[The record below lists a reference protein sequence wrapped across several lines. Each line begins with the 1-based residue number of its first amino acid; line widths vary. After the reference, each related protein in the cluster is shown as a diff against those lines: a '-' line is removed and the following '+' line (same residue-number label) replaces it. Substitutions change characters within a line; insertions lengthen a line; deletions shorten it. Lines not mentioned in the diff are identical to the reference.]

1 MLKQYLKFVIPSIC
15 SMVIFN
21 LYTLVDGIFVAHYEG
36 DTALASINVASPYV
50 TTIFSI
56 GVLFAIGSSTVMSIY
71 RGANEERKMHEVF
84 TMNTITISCV
94 AFCIAILSFLNSH
107 RITEFLGANAD
118 VFNYT
123 DTYIKVLSCFSFFYI
138 VSYCFEVLLKADGF
152 PQKSIMGI
160 CLGAGTNLILDP
172 LFMGLFGMG
181 IDGAALATGLS
192 QLVTFCFFFYHFAFS
207 HKSLIRRFQVI
218 D

>member
-84 TMNTITISCV
+84 TMNTITISCI
-94 AFCIAILSFLNSH
+94 ALCIAILSFINSH
-107 RITEFLGANAD
+107 HITEFLG
-118 VFNYT
+118 
-123 DTYIKVLSCFSFFYI
+123 
-138 VSYCFEVLLKADGF
+138 
-152 PQKSIMGI
+152 
-160 CLGAGTNLILDP
+160 
-172 LFMGLFGMG
+172 
-181 IDGAALATGLS
+181 
-192 QLVTFCFFFYHFAFS
+192 
-207 HKSLIRRFQVI
+207 
-218 D
+218 

>member
-84 TMNTITISCV
+84 TMNTITISCI
-94 AFCIAILSFLNSH
+94 ALCITILSFINSH
-107 RITEFLGANAD
+107 HITEFLGANED
-118 VFNYT
+118 VFFYA
-123 DTYIKVLSCFSFFYI
+123 DTYIKVLSCFSFFLHCI
-138 VSYCFEVLLKADGF
+138 LLFRSPFKGRWL

-160 CLGAGTNLILDP
+160 CLGAG
-172 LFMGLFGMG
+172 
-181 IDGAALATGLS
+181 
-192 QLVTFCFFFYHFAFS
+192 
-207 HKSLIRRFQVI
+207 HKLNS
-218 D
+218 

>member
-1 MLKQYLKFVIPSIC
+1 
-15 SMVIFN
+15 MVIFN

-94 AFCIAILSFLNSH
+94 ALCIAVLSFINSH
-107 RITEFLGANAD
+107 HITEFLGANSD

-123 DTYIKVLSCFSFFYI
+123 DTYVNFPQYLYIYTNKHPVVLSQRVFFYDSFNACTI
-138 VSYCFEVLLKADGF
+138 LLTL
-152 PQKSIMGI
+152 SI
-160 CLGAGTNLILDP
+160 
-172 LFMGLFGMG
+172 
-181 IDGAALATGLS
+181 
-192 QLVTFCFFFYHFAFS
+192 
-207 HKSLIRRFQVI
+207 
-218 D
+218 

>member
-21 LYTLVDGIFVAHYEG
+21 LYTLVDGIFVAHFEG
-36 DTALASINVASPYV
+36 DTALASINVASPYI

-84 TMNTITISCV
+84 SMNTITISCV
-94 AFCIAILSFLNSH
+94 ALCIAVLSFINSH
-107 RITEFLGANAD
+107 HITEFLGANED

-123 DTYIKVLSCFSFFYI
+123 DTIFLENDLSSIFRNPCSNKI
-138 VSYCFEVLLKADGF
+138 LK
-152 PQKSIMGI
+152 
-160 CLGAGTNLILDP
+160 C
-172 LFMGLFGMG
+172 
-181 IDGAALATGLS
+181 
-192 QLVTFCFFFYHFAFS
+192 
-207 HKSLIRRFQVI
+207 RFRAIASVEKEA
-218 D
+218 

>member
-71 RGANEERKMHEVF
+71 HNFMYSFMYCNFIFYKLTSHYRIFRCKRRCVF
-84 TMNTITISCV
+84 LCRYIHQSIILLLLLLH
-94 AFCIAILSFLNSH
+94 CILLFRSPFKGRWLPPKIHNGYLPRSWHKLNS
-107 RITEFLGANAD
+107 
-118 VFNYT
+118 
-123 DTYIKVLSCFSFFYI
+123 
-138 VSYCFEVLLKADGF
+138 
-152 PQKSIMGI
+152 
-160 CLGAGTNLILDP
+160 
-172 LFMGLFGMG
+172 
-181 IDGAALATGLS
+181 
-192 QLVTFCFFFYHFAFS
+192 
-207 HKSLIRRFQVI
+207 
-218 D
+218 

>member
-84 TMNTITISCV
+84 TMNTITISCGPIINPWV
-94 AFCIAILSFLNSH
+94 ISF
-107 RITEFLGANAD
+107 A
-118 VFNYT
+118 V
-123 DTYIKVLSCFSFFYI
+123 SF
-138 VSYCFEVLLKADGF
+138 GF
-152 PQKSIMGI
+152 
-160 CLGAGTNLILDP
+160 CLGGV
-172 LFMGLFGMG
+172 LF
-181 IDGAALATGLS
+181 
-192 QLVTFCFFFYHFAFS
+192 QS
-207 HKSLIRRFQVI
+207 HS
-218 D
+218 

>member
-94 AFCIAILSFLNSH
+94 ALCIAVLSFINSH
-107 RITEFLGANAD
+107 HITEFLGANED

-123 DTYIKVLSCFSFFYI
+123 DTYIKVLSCFSFFYLW
-138 VSYCFEVLLKADGF
+138 ELL
-152 PQKSIMGI
+152 
-160 CLGAGTNLILDP
+160 TWE
-172 LFMGLFGMG
+172 
-181 IDGAALATGLS
+181 
-192 QLVTFCFFFYHFAFS
+192 LVV
-207 HKSLIRRFQVI
+207 QP
-218 D
+218 

>member
-84 TMNTITISCV
+84 TMNTTTISCV
-94 AFCIAILSFLNSH
+94 ALCIAILSFINSH
-107 RITEFLGANAD
+107 HITEFLGANED
-118 VFNYT
+118 VFFYA
-123 DTYIKVLSCFSFFYI
+123 DTYIKVLL
-138 VSYCFEVLLKADGF
+138 YCILLFRSPFKGRWL
-152 PQKSIMGI
+152 PPKVHNGY
-160 CLGAGTNLILDP
+160 
-172 LFMGLFGMG
+172 
-181 IDGAALATGLS
+181 LS
-192 QLVTFCFFFYHFAFS
+192 RS
-207 HKSLIRRFQVI
+207 WHKLNS
-218 D
+218 